1 MNRAFDCYVNGDM
14 KCVNEMVE
22 KAKVKLANWNLRVPK
37 EVEPLIRLMLSPN
50 YNQRPTAEEVYK
62 YLSSFT

>member
-1 MNRAFDCYVNGDM
+1 M

-37 EVEPLIRLMLSPN
+37 EVEPLIGLMLSPN